1 MYFDPAALATWLAR
15 RLNGAL
21 ELLRPDEA
29 TGRLATVASTATF
42 SCVRALCAVRPT
54 GAATDDVAVA
64 SDAGTLTVL
73 RFDAARGGWTR
84 IHCETF
90 GKTGCRRAVPGQY
103 LAADPRGRPGS
114 TRRSSRPMGRRKYRL
129 RRGLRR

>member
-1 MYFDPAALATWLAR
+1 MHFVQFTLNPPAAVVAAAFGSFSAGRAQEVVVAR
-15 RLNGAL
+15 QGGAL

-73 RFDAARGGWTR
+73 RFDAARGAWTR

-103 LAADPRGRPGS
+103 LACLLYTSPSPRD
-114 TRRSSRPMGRRKYRL
+114 
-129 RRGLRR
+129 

>member
-1 MYFDPAALATWLAR
+1 MHFVQFTLNPPAAVVAAAYGSFSAPKEQEIVVAR
-15 RLNGAL
+15 QGGAL

-73 RFDAARGGWTR
+73 RFDAARGAWTR

-90 GKTGCRRAVPGQY
+90 G
-103 LAADPRGRPGS
+103 
-114 TRRSSRPMGRRKYRL
+114 
-129 RRGLRR
+129 

>member
-1 MYFDPAALATWLAR
+1 MHFVQFTLNPPAAVVAAAYGSFSAPKEQEIVVAR
-15 RLNGAL
+15 QGGAL

-73 RFDAARGGWTR
+73 RFDAARGAWR
-84 IHCETF
+84 
-90 GKTGCRRAVPGQY
+90 
-103 LAADPRGRPGS
+103 
-114 TRRSSRPMGRRKYRL
+114 RRSCPARQPSAVGALANRPPEWMAGACGNGGK
-129 RRGLRR
+129 